1 MRVRYGGERALLLL
15 YRKNFKEVC
24 QMAQD
29 SLARERG
36 RIYQFLTVL
45 YHDEISKDLVARM
58 AGDAFQTAA
67 AGFMDR
73 CALNDLKSGLQKMT
87 SYFKEGDTDAIHKEL
102 CFEYA
107 DIFLNAGVNPAFPY
121 ESVYVSREPVVM
133 GEPVFSVRRAYR
145 KAGVHKS
152 DGFKDLDDHIA
163 VELEFM
169 RHLLET
175 GADDPEKASEFQTLQ
190 VAFLKDHLMGWVI
203 EFCAV
208 LANSAASAFYK
219 GLSEFTMALI
229 FHERMLAFD
238 LQSGKA
244 PNETLVDCF
253 KGLAQVISTLDL
265 ASGYLT
271 LESGIREEEPEKRIP
286 THCYICGALCGQTA
300 KVKDGIIVSMGGLPG
315 DPKGGGRLCPKGA
328 SAANHAYSAYRLKTP
343 LIKENGRFRKAS
355 WDEALDLVATL
366 LKEQEPAKMG
376 YMRGNDFNN
385 WLHEALFD
393 HYGAPKTTHRP
404 MCDNANRMA
413 NEHNLN
419 DKRPWLHYGDSD
431 YIVMFGNNDFA
442 TSYSQRK
449 TAMLR
454 RALDRGAKMVV
465 FDPRRSETAAAATEW
480 IPLRPGTDAA
490 VAMAMSYVII
500 KNDLYDKE
508 FVSEWTY
515 GFEDFKKRVLGEED
529 GVARTPEWAEEISGV
544 PARTIE
550 RLAIEMAHARNRGV
564 ISWTGLAQTPNGMYG
579 TMAIQALNGLLGT
592 FDAPGGPSLPWKRK
606 LKGAWGEGQTK
617 PPGNAPKEKLD
628 KADMWA
634 GWIPSYFPRD
644 VAEGK
649 IEAVVNYFGDPILSW
664 GNQEAMIQAFESLKF
679 CVSIDA
685 FMGNTALLSTVVLP
699 DATYLEQSQV
709 KPDWMY
715 DAFIS
720 YWQQVIDPL
729 YDSKP
734 SWWIFIELAK
744 RLGMGEYF
752 PWAHIDEA
760 HRNQLSGTPWS
771 LEELKEK
778 GYIITDNHEF
788 YKYKK
793 WGELNPPEG
802 YGSSGKTKTGKYN
815 FKNPVAEEKGV
826 DPLPDYKT
834 PDPELAPDDSYPL
847 VFGNFRVFEHEHCST
862 FNNIYLMKLRGTNPL
877 WINVIDAAARGISD
891 GDAVTVRSP
900 WGTRNLRARVT
911 WDICQGVVAS
921 AGGFGHARGIEADPK
936 YPQFGGTNTPG
947 LMRPNTAEPMG
958 GTPLFKFIK
967 VQVEKSG

>member
-1 MRVRYGGERALLLL
+1 
-15 YRKNFKEVC
+15 
-24 QMAQD
+24 
-29 SLARERG
+29 
-36 RIYQFLTVL
+36 
-45 YHDEISKDLVARM
+45 
-58 AGDAFQTAA
+58 
-67 AGFMDR
+67 
-73 CALNDLKSGLQKMT
+73 
-87 SYFKEGDTDAIHKEL
+87 
-102 CFEYA
+102 
-107 DIFLNAGVNPAFPY
+107 
-121 ESVYVSREPVVM
+121 
-133 GEPVFSVRRAYR
+133 
-145 KAGVHKS
+145 
-152 DGFKDLDDHIA
+152 
-163 VELEFM
+163 
-169 RHLLET
+169 
-175 GADDPEKASEFQTLQ
+175 
-190 VAFLKDHLMGWVI
+190 
-203 EFCAV
+203 
-208 LANSAASAFYK
+208 
-219 GLSEFTMALI
+219 
-229 FHERMLAFD
+229 
-238 LQSGKA
+238 
-244 PNETLVDCF
+244 
-253 KGLAQVISTLDL
+253 
-265 ASGYLT
+265 
-271 LESGIREEEPEKRIP
+271 
-286 THCYICGALCGQTA
+286 
-300 KVKDGIIVSMGGLPG
+300 
-315 DPKGGGRLCPKGA
+315 
-328 SAANHAYSAYRLKTP
+328 
-343 LIKENGRFRKAS
+343 
-355 WDEALDLVATL
+355 
-366 LKEQEPAKMG
+366 
-376 YMRGNDFNN
+376 
-385 WLHEALFD
+385 
-393 HYGAPKTTHRP
+393 
-404 MCDNANRMA
+404 
-413 NEHNLN
+413 
-419 DKRPWLHYGDSD
+419 
-431 YIVMFGNNDFA
+431 
-442 TSYSQRK
+442 
-449 TAMLR
+449 
-454 RALDRGAKMVV
+454 ALDRGAKLVV

-500 KNDLYDKE
+500 KNDLYDKA

-685 FMGNTALLSTVVLP
+685 FMGDTALLSTVVLP

-826 DPLPDYKT
+826 DPLPDYKA

-900 WGTRNLRARVT
+900 WGIRNLRARVT